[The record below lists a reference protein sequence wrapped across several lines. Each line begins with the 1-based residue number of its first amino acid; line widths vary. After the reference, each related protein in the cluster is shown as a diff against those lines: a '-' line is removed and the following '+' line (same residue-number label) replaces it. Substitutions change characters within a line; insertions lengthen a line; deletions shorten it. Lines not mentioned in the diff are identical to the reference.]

1 LDTLCHSDGRPSWA
15 LTVVWKLSYAT
26 DDGHLPNQREKCGLM
41 AQEGLALICEAITHR
56 RYFDRTDCFSLSSC
70 FRAARAH
77 ELVVSSF
84 RYVLQ

>member
-1 LDTLCHSDGRPSWA
+1 M
-15 LTVVWKLSYAT
+15 
-26 DDGHLPNQREKCGLM
+26 LM